1 MKTFNKLLAVSAV
14 AFAAT
19 AVFAEPIEL
28 LTIGDSQTNA
38 RGVADPAGSYPAQL
52 EAMLKADG
60 YDVVVKKSGIDGER
74 TYAAYNRMKNNEV
87 TDKTKIVIFQQS
99 GNDAAANASAGLEY
113 SEKALQWLQE
123 HKVSAIFISSRRIMQ
138 DEAALALAE
147 QYGALYHGP
156 LYKKIPRDDEHVQPG
171 EYFAKKQATD
181 YHLTAKG
188 YGVLA
193 SQLKPLVVKI
203 IKEKG
208 L

>member
-1 MKTFNKLLAVSAV
+1 MMALIKFLV
-14 AFAAT
+14 AFAVAT
-19 AVFAEPIEL
+19 ASALLSAEPIEIIA
-28 LTIGDSQTNA
+28 IGDSQTNA

-60 YDVVVKKSGIDGER
+60 YDVVVKKSGIDGEL

-113 SEKALQWLQE
+113 AEKALHWLQE
-123 HKVSAIFISSRRIMQ
+123 RKISAVFISSRRIMP

-181 YHLTAKG
+181 FHLTAKG

-193 SQLKPLVVKI
+193 TQLKPLVVKI

-208 L
+208 F

>member
-1 MKTFNKLLAVSAV
+1 MKTFNKLLAVCAV

-19 AVFAEPIEL
+19 AVFAEPIEIL
-28 LTIGDSQTNA
+28 AIGDSQTNA

-99 GNDAAANASAGLEY
+99 GNDAAANASAGQEY